1 LPDSIE
7 NPPPPKATICRGT
20 VFTYPM
26 VAAPR
31 RHVVGRPS
39 ELEGAPLAP
48 VYKDSTAS
56 RYR

>member
-1 LPDSIE
+1 
-7 NPPPPKATICRGT
+7 
-20 VFTYPM
+20 M